1 MQSRQCLDIL
11 CIALQSYKGADW
23 NVVFH
28 IVDAFE
34 LDEVEE
40 MKVKLSTTSSFFC
53 FVFIIIKYIL
63 FIQQ

>member
-40 MKVKLSTTSSFFC
+40 MKVKLSTTSSF
-53 FVFIIIKYIL
+53 L
-63 FIQQ
+63 FLFSLS